1 MTEAMQQIIEAVKQA
16 SPFLWHAAYHFVI
29 VDSVMGILFGLFLGG
44 MAVFMFHLTKK
55 YEESDGV
62 VLAWTGCVVSIIVS
76 IFMIFMNTE
85 QLLTLDYSAVE
96 ALTKLAIK

>member
-44 MAVFMFHLTKK
+44 MAIFMLYLTKK
-55 YEESDGV
+55 YKDSDGV
-62 VLAWTGCVVSIIVS
+62 VLAWTGFILSIVVSA
-76 IFMIFMNTE
+76 FMIFMNTE
-85 QLLTLDYSAVE
+85 QLLTLDYSTVQ
-96 ALTKLAIK
+96 ALMKLAIK